1 MCLAIPGLV
10 VSVDQNQG
18 IEHMGTVNFGCVLR
32 EVSLACTPDVGV
44 GDYVL
49 VHVGFALEK
58 IDEEEAQE
66 VFKYLKSLGQLEDL
80 ESDAMELQE

>member
-18 IEHMGTVNFGCVLR
+18 IEHMGTVNFGGVLR